1 MALYDDIL
9 RIARNYMGPAA
20 EDYVRRRIRI
30 VQRGEA
36 PETITGDRLERLAA
50 GIEMT
55 AKVYMGPRKSAAF
68 RDDVLR
74 LREKYPP
81 TETSKDGDLPPEGNA
96 PSGGFRLPGSR

>member
-1 MALYDDIL
+1 LALYDDIL

-30 VQRGEA
+30 VQHGEA
-36 PETITGDRLERLAA
+36 PETINGDRLERLAA
-50 GIEMT
+50 GIDMT

-74 LREKYPP
+74 LREQYPP
-81 TETSKDGDLPPEGNA
+81 SEPATDDLSGGTA
-96 PSGGFRLPGSR
+96 PGSGGFRLPGPR